1 MPEMAILLGLHE
13 GERYLRA
20 QLDSLALQTWTDWRL
35 VVSDDSATPQGRAI
49 VERFAARLGAGR
61 VQVIDGPR
69 QGAAQNYLHLFA
81 NLPPGCRHVAL
92 CDQDDVWMP
101 GKLARAVAALA
112 AVPQDRPAALF
123 ADRAVCDHGLAA
135 PRRARP
141 PARPPGFCN
150 ALVQNVMPGNTI
162 VLNAAAARLCAAT
175 ATSATGIVA
184 HDWWIYQIVTGAGGV
199 ILRDPG
205 VAVLYRQH
213 GANLVGAGLGP
224 RAMAARAAA
233 ALMGRHRGWYGAHLR
248 ALSSIADRLTP
259 ENRRVLAGFAAL
271 RGAALVPRLRM
282 FARLGLYRQTRA
294 GQAMLWLQALAGRI

>member
-1 MPEMAILLGLHE
+1 MS
-13 GERYLRA
+13 R
-20 QLDSLALQTWTDWRL
+20 
-35 VVSDDSATPQGRAI
+35 SATRMMS
-49 VERFAARLGAGR
+49 
-61 VQVIDGPR
+61 
-69 QGAAQNYLHLFA
+69 
-81 NLPPGCRHVAL
+81 GCRAS
-92 CDQDDVWMP
+92 W
-101 GKLARAVAALA
+101 R
-112 AVPQDRPAALF
+112 
-123 ADRAVCDHGLAA
+123 GLL
-135 PRRARP
+135 RRWRRCRRIARP
-141 PARPPGFCN
+141 RCLRIVLSATTAFCN

-248 ALSSIADRLTP
+248 ALSSVADRLTP

-271 RGAALVPRLRM
+271 RGAALVPRIRM